1 MSFAPPPTV
10 LERVR
15 VVGPRGARAGRLRLA
30 DGRVALGDDP
40 PRHGEVVVSLEG
52 HLVFPGLVNAHE
64 HLGLNAFPPADVGG
78 PRASAYDWIDAL
90 QPLLATPGFRA
101 VRGID
106 ERVRAWHGALKNLL
120 SGATTVAHHDPWLP
134 VMEDPAFPVRV
145 VHPCGWCHSPRFA
158 GRYGPSM
165 AEGLAAT
172 PSGAPFLIHL
182 AEGTDE
188 EAEGELSLLARLG
201 GLGPATVLA
210 HGVGLGRAGVE
221 RVLAAGAGVAWCPA
235 SNLRVLGT
243 TLDPR
248 ELMAAGRLALGT
260 DSRLSGSSDLL
271 QEMRVAR
278 DRAGLGPA
286 DLLRLVTEDAAAILG
301 RPDAGHLEPGAV
313 ADLVVVRDVA
323 GDPRAAL
330 AVLPRARLRAVV
342 LGGAPRVADAD
353 LLPWLEAAGVP
364 ARHVLLDGVARVVDA
379 RLFTDEASALEPG
392 LAPAAGA
399 GGRAS

>member
-1 MSFAPPPTV
+1 MRPAPPPTV
-10 LERVR
+10 LEGAR
-15 VVGPRGARAGRLRLA
+15 VVEPAGARDVRLRLA
-30 DGRVALGDDP
+30 DGRVAGDDGP
-40 PRHGEVVVSLEG
+40 PRRGEVVVSLDG

-64 HLGLNAFPPADVGG
+64 HLGLNAFPEADAGG

-90 QPLLATPGFRA
+90 QPLLAAPRFRA
-101 VRGID
+101 VKGID
-106 ERVRAWHGALKNLL
+106 ERVRVRHGALKNLL

-134 VMEDPAFPVRV
+134 VMGDADFPVRV
-145 VHPCGWCHSPRFA
+145 VHPFGWCHSPRLA

-172 PSGAPFLIHL
+172 PTGAPFLVHL

-188 EAEGELSLLARLG
+188 EAEGELALLERLG

-210 HGVGLGRAGVE
+210 HGVGLGSAGVA

-243 TLDPR
+243 TLDPHP
-248 ELMAAGRLALGT
+248 LLSAGRLALGT
-260 DSRLSGSSDLL
+260 DSRLSGSADLL
-271 QEMRVAR
+271 VEMGVAR
-278 DRAGLGPA
+278 DCAGLDA
-286 DLLRLVTEDAAAILG
+286 KDLLRLVTSDGATVLG
-301 RPDAGHLEPGAV
+301 LPDAGRLGPGDV
-313 ADLVVVRDVA
+313 ADLVVVRES
-323 GDPRAAL
+323 GCDPRGAL
-330 AVLPRARLRAVV
+330 AGLPRAHLRAVV
-342 LGGAPRVADAD
+342 LDGAPRVADAD

-364 ARHVLLDGVARVVDA
+364 ARHVLLDGVPKVVDA

-399 GGRAS
+399 GARAS

>member
-1 MSFAPPPTV
+1 
-10 LERVR
+10 
-15 VVGPRGARAGRLRLA
+15 LRLA
-30 DGRVALGDDP
+30 DGRVAEGDDP
-40 PRHGEVVVSLEG
+40 PRRGELVVSLEG

-64 HLGLNAFPPADVGG
+64 HLGLNAFPPADAGR

-90 QPLLATPGFRA
+90 QPLLATEGFRA
-101 VRGID
+101 VKGVD

-134 VMEDPAFPVRV
+134 VMGDPDFPVRV
-145 VHPCGWCHSPRFA
+145 VHPYGWCHSPRLA

-172 PSGAPFLIHL
+172 PAGAPFLIHL

-188 EAEGELSLLARLG
+188 EAAGELSLLERLG

-210 HGVGLGRAGVE
+210 HAVGLGSAGVA
-221 RVLAAGAGVAWCPA
+221 RVLAAGAGIAWCPA

-260 DSRLSGSSDLL
+260 DSRLSGSFDLL
-271 QEMRVAR
+271 GEMGVAR
-278 DRAGLGPA
+278 DRAGVDAG
-286 DLLRLVTEDAAAILG
+286 DLLRLVTSDAARVLG
-301 RPDAGHLEPGAV
+301 RRDAGRLGPGAV
-313 ADLVVVRDVA
+313 ADLVVVRDTG
-323 GDPRAAL
+323 GDPRGAL
-330 AVLPRARLRAVV
+330 AGLPRARLRAVV
-342 LGGAPRVADAD
+342 LGGAPRLADAD
-353 LLPWLEAAGVP
+353 LRPWLEAAGVP
-364 ARHVLLDGVARVVDA
+364 ARQVLLDGVPKVVDA
-379 RLFTDEASALEPG
+379 RLFTVEASALEPG
-392 LAPAAGA
+392 LSPAAGA